1 MLSYNSG
8 DRILALDKDISKQL
22 AAFERKVLS
31 RMFEGIE
38 LNENWRKRY
47 IEELMQLFGVLGIY

>member
-8 DRILALDKDISKQL
+8 TIRSRILTLDKDVSKQL

-38 LNENWRKRY
+38 LNENWRK
-47 IEELMQLFGVLGIY
+47 

>member
-31 RMFEGIE
+31 RMFEEIE
-38 LNENWRKRY
+38 LNEN
-47 IEELMQLFGVLGIY
+47 